1 MDNNIKDMEEKEEN
15 SQDDKKE
22 MERGS
27 EGCAFSPTFS
37 KIFVSFQVCSIYFG

>member
-22 MERGS
+22 MERD
-27 EGCAFSPTFS
+27 S
-37 KIFVSFQVCSIYFG
+37 KRICFLPYIQ